1 MARPRK
7 QGVRYP
13 SGKLIPEKQGAPGA
27 EIQRLMRLARRR
39 AVHPVFGTPLGL
51 LRLEEKLT
59 DTQIEAANTYALRRR
74 AHDAA
79 QEFRRSAQSP
89 SNGATP
95 GRPSMSDERAD
106 RAIRAFDR
114 LHAGIIDRLGT
125 QAGFAAIKIMDRVI
139 LTLEAPAWAEINTLK
154 AGLYAAAEE
163 LGLSGKPGIRRR

>member
-13 SGKLIPEKQGAPGA
+13 GGKLIPEKQGAPGA

-39 AVHPVFGTPLGL
+39 AVHPVFGTPLGI

-59 DTQIEAANTYALRRR
+59 DTQVEAANTYALRRR

-89 SNGATP
+89 SNGAAP
-95 GRPSMSDERAD
+95 GRPSMSEERAD
-106 RAIRAFDR
+106 RAVKAYER
-114 LHAGIIDRLGT
+114 LRDGIMARLGYE
-125 QAGFAAIKIMDRVI
+125 AGQSAVRIMDHVI
-139 LTLEAPAWAEINTLK
+139 MTIQAPAWAEVNTLK